1 MYVKGGDFALTNTS
15 YRKRMVQ
22 ISERNVVP
30 EFKANAHQGRS
41 NDKKSSGAYNQYESD
56 DMIKIAMI
64 LHFPPVILDF
74 NTPMNK
80 LPVFPGAD
88 CLAKMRAGCMFYENG
103 HCITVSTSS
112 RPRTRALLTR
122 FVLRSNRSRISRR

>member
-1 MYVKGGDFALTNTS
+1 
-15 YRKRMVQ
+15 MVQ

-80 LPVFPGAD
+80 LPYFPGAD

>member
-1 MYVKGGDFALTNTS
+1 MYVKGGDWALTNTS

-30 EFKANAHQGRS
+30 ESKANAHQGR
-41 NDKKSSGAYNQYESD
+41 NQYESF

-64 LHFPPVILDF
+64 LHFPPIIENF

-80 LPVFPGAD
+80 LPVFPGRAD
-88 CLAKMRAGCMFYENG
+88 CLAKMRAG
-103 HCITVSTSS
+103 
-112 RPRTRALLTR
+112 
-122 FVLRSNRSRISRR
+122 